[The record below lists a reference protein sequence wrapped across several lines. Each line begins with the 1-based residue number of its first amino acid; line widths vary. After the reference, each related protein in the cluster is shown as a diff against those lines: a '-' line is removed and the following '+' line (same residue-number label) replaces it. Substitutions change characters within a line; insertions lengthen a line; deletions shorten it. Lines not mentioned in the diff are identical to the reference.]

1 MIVSDH
7 NSPVKLTTKTLAD
20 LAVSLRSWSADP
32 VRLGHERALLAA
44 AAVLLDRAARLRG
57 AGADV
62 DLAGH
67 VEDALT
73 TATRVAIALRSN
85 A

>member
-20 LAVSLRSWSADP
+20 LAVSLRLWSADP
-32 VRLGHERALLAA
+32 VRFGHERSLLAA

-57 AGADV
+57 ADADV
-62 DLAGH
+62 DFGY
-67 VEDALT
+67 VEAALT
-73 TATRVAIALRSN
+73 TAVRVATALRSN